1 MLAQI
6 KKCFKV
12 SVFNIDNC
20 KEMFIEDF

>member
-12 SVFNIDNC
+12 SIFNIDNC